1 MPETNLFTLMISR
14 PVAASAMR
22 VAIVVGTCLNIINQ
36 GTTIWHGGGA
46 DWPRFL
52 MNYAVPFLVAS
63 YSAAKTRRS
72 IGD

>member
-1 MPETNLFTLMISR
+1 MPQANLFTLMISR

-36 GTTIWHGGGA
+36 GATIWHGGDT

-63 YSAAKTRRS
+63 YSAAKARRS

>member
-1 MPETNLFTLMISR
+1 
-14 PVAASAMR
+14 MR

-36 GTTIWHGGGA
+36 GVAIWHGGDI
-46 DWPRFL
+46 DWSRFL

-63 YSAAKTRRS
+63 YSAAKARKS

>member
-1 MPETNLFTLMISR
+1 MPEASFFTLMISG
-14 PVAASAMR
+14 PVVRRATR

-36 GTTIWHGGGA
+36 GETIWHGGGA

-63 YSAAKTRRS
+63 YSAANAHRS
-72 IGD
+72 NGD

>member
-1 MPETNLFTLMISR
+1 MMSR
-14 PVAASAMR
+14 PVVGGAAR

-36 GTTIWHGGGA
+36 GVAIWHGGDI
-46 DWPRFL
+46 DWSRFL

-63 YSAAKTRRS
+63 YSAAKARKS